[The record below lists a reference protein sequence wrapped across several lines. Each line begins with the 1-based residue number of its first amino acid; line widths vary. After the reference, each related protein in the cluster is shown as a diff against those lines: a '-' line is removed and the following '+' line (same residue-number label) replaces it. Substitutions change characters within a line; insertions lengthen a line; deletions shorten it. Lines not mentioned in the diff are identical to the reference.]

1 MKKLRW
7 LGAAAG
13 LALMIGIGAGCGKKA
28 DTKSSETTGASEQPP
43 AAKASKSAPAAAVK
57 LSGSQEVLSAIDR
70 KDYDGAIAS
79 LLRIRQSVTTPEQ
92 QVQFAN
98 IADEAR
104 IKLLE
109 AAPTQPKAAEAL
121 AVLRKITGGR

>member
-1 MKKLRW
+1 MKKLGW
-7 LGAAAG
+7 LS
-13 LALMIGIGAGCGKKA
+13 ALTSIALVGGFGAGCGKKA
-28 DTKSSETTGASEQPP
+28 DPSKADTSGPSEPQPTATAPKSTSATT
-43 AAKASKSAPAAAVK
+43 VK
-57 LSGSQEVLSAIDR
+57 LSGSQEVMAAIDR
-70 KDYDGAIAS
+70 KDYDGAIAV
-79 LLRIRQSVTTPEQ
+79 LLRIRQSVTTAEQ

-109 AAPTQPKAAEAL
+109 AAPTQPKAGEAL

>member
-1 MKKLRW
+1 MNKLSWRTTV
-7 LGAAAG
+7 AG
-13 LALMIGIGAGCGKKA
+13 LALVAGLSAGCGKK
-28 DTKSSETTGASEQPP
+28 TGTTNSNTTGSSEQPP
-43 AAKASKSAPAAAVK
+43 AATASKSTPAAVK

-70 KDYDGAIAS
+70 KDYDGAIAI
-79 LLRIRQSVTTPEQ
+79 LLRIRQSVTTAEQ

>member
-7 LGAAAG
+7 FGAVSG

-28 DTKSSETTGASEQPP
+28 DTKSSETTGASGQPP
-43 AAKASKSAPAAAVK
+43 AATASKSTPAAVK

-70 KDYDGAIAS
+70 KDYDGAIAI
-79 LLRIRQSVTTPEQ
+79 LLRIRQSVTTAEQ